1 MKRPS
6 TMMALVI
13 CILVVLMCSLMPVL
27 AISSLANN
35 SSTPTPKVENSAP
48 NVAELPPSVSVTTA
62 TPTAT
67 PTAAPTAT
75 PSATPSVP
83 PTAGDLTATA
93 PANTSEA
100 SSTAPVAQAIVGA
113 AHPAVVSATPNSQT
127 ITSQPDQSSFL
138 NLSIACTD
146 QGGWQ
151 QLGKLDVWLCIN
163 DVPKTQ
169 VSNVVEV
176 LQPSSGSGVNGYYTV
191 TIEFQY
197 WYPYNPTG
205 GKYQVEAIV
214 YDTKGVAS
222 NTQYLGNYQYTR
234 TTGFTIDTSGSL
246 NFGLLT
252 YNQTSSTQQITIHN
266 SGNGPIAV
274 DAQASAWN
282 STAPGASL
290 VPVGSLQVSATGA
303 SWQSM
308 TTTAVSV
315 QNMQIPSGN
324 STSTPIYWREVVPSQ
339 ITVPVLAGPYTT
351 ISILTVIA
359 K

>member
-27 AISSLANN
+27 AINSLANN

-62 TPTAT
+62 TTTAT

-100 SSTAPVAQAIVGA
+100 SSTAPIAQAIVGA

-127 ITSQPDQSSFL
+127 ITSQPDQPSFL

-191 TIEFQY
+191 TIAFQY

-205 GKYQVEAIV
+205 AKYQVEAIV

-282 STAPGASL
+282 STAPGASI

-339 ITVPVLAGPYTT
+339 ITVPVLAGPYAT
-351 ISILTVIA
+351 IGILTVIA

>member
-1 MKRPS
+1 
-6 TMMALVI
+6 
-13 CILVVLMCSLMPVL
+13 
-27 AISSLANN
+27 
-35 SSTPTPKVENSAP
+35 
-48 NVAELPPSVSVTTA
+48 
-62 TPTAT
+62 
-67 PTAAPTAT
+67 
-75 PSATPSVP
+75 
-83 PTAGDLTATA
+83 
-93 PANTSEA
+93 
-100 SSTAPVAQAIVGA
+100 
-113 AHPAVVSATPNSQT
+113 
-127 ITSQPDQSSFL
+127 L

-290 VPVGSLQVSATGA
+290 VPVGSLQVSTTGA

-339 ITVPVLAGPYTT
+339 ITVPVLAGPYAT
-351 ISILTVIA
+351 IGILTVIA